1 VNFATVLLAAAVL
14 MASLQG
20 CGAGEGGADA
30 IYVSGLID
38 DNTVQYVKSN
48 LTSRTATLVVTSQGG
63 EIEAALEI
71 SRIVMERQ
79 LDVVVRKICASA
91 CASDIFVAGRKRH
104 IENNSIVIFH
114 RTATSM
120 VALSESVPLVAPPA
134 MLDEYL
140 NLQRQERQV
149 YSDRGVSQDL
159 LVDPELVTEPGCI
172 GYVRAKDG
180 HMTSAVARRYRGW
193 MPSMEYMKSKGVE
206 FSGYWP
212 STQQEFSK
220 LMDGISK
227 DDAGR
232 TRFGDIDV
240 LQQDGTTREKLKAS
254 VKICPFNLGQTIAP
268 GAF

>member
-1 VNFATVLLAAAVL
+1 

-20 CGAGEGGADA
+20 CGAGESGADV
-30 IYVSGLID
+30 IYINGIID
-38 DNTVQYVKSN
+38 DKTVQYVKSN

-63 EIEAALEI
+63 EAEAALEI
-71 SRIVMERQ
+71 SKMVMERQ
-79 LDVVVRKICASA
+79 LDVVVRKLCASG
-91 CASDIFVAGRKRH
+91 CASHIFVAGRKRH
-104 IENNSIVIFH
+104 VENYSLVIFH

-120 VALSESVPLVAPPA
+120 VALSESVPLAAPA
-134 MLDEYL
+134 AWLDEYL
-140 NLQRQERQV
+140 DLQSQERQV

-159 LVDPELVTEPGCI
+159 LIDPELVTEPGCI

-180 HMTSAVARRYRGW
+180 HMTSAVGRRYRGW
-193 MPSMEYMKSKGVE
+193 MPSVEYMKSKGVG

-232 TRFGDIDV
+232 TRFGDVDV

-254 VKICPFNLGQTIAP
+254 VKICPSNLGQTIAP

>member
-1 VNFATVLLAAAVL
+1 VNRATALLATTAL

-79 LDVVVRKICASA
+79 LDVVVRKLCASG
-91 CASDIFVAGRKRH
+91 CASHIFVAGRKRH
-104 IENNSIVIFH
+104 IENNSLVIFH

-120 VALSESVPLVAPPA
+120 VALSESVPLAAPA
-134 MLDEYL
+134 AWLAEYL
-140 NLQRQERQV
+140 DLQSQERQV
-149 YSDRGVSQDL
+149 YSERGVSQDL
-159 LVDPELVTEPGCI
+159 LIDPELVTEPGCI

-193 MPSMEYMKSKGVE
+193 MPSVEYMKSKGVE

-212 STQQEFSK
+212 STQQEFSN
-220 LMDGISK
+220 LMEGISK
-227 DDAGR
+227 GDAGR
-232 TRFGDIDV
+232 TRFGNIEA
-240 LQQDGTTREKLKAS
+240 LRQTGSSREKLKAS
-254 VKICPFNLGQTIAP
+254 VKICPFNLAPTIVR
-268 GAF
+268 